1 MCSSDLAFLVP
12 VAVAMVRA
20 PARGPTVGGMRVAVS
35 ALLGVGAL
43 GVTLALVRAGRVA
56 VPDLVGLVDS
66 HAGIG
71 AFAWIGGLLT
81 AVSWQIVP
89 MFYLTPPLPR
99 WSQWPTV
106 GALAASGITLFAG
119 RALGDPSLGALALPA
134 AVAAWGVH
142 PVLTARAIVG
152 RRRKRA
158 DFSLRFWLA
167 GLACGALSLL
177 LFVGAV
183 LGSDPRWAVALGWTA
198 GVGWAGLVTHGMLA
212 RIVPFLIWF
221 HRFSP
226 LLGKVPVPTMRELLP
241 EKRLKPALALHGATV
256 LAGLLAIALR
266 IPALVA
272 VNGALLVATAS
283 LLGINVVSTLRRT
296 PG

>member
-1 MCSSDLAFLVP
+1 M
-12 VAVAMVRA
+12 
-20 PARGPTVGGMRVAVS
+20 
-35 ALLGVGAL
+35 
-43 GVTLALVRAGRVA
+43 
-56 VPDLVGLVDS
+56 
-66 HAGIG
+66 
-71 AFAWIGGLLT
+71 
-81 AVSWQIVP
+81 
-89 MFYLTPPLPR
+89 
-99 WSQWPTV
+99 
-106 GALAASGITLFAG
+106 
-119 RALGDPSLGALALPA
+119 
-134 AVAAWGVH
+134 
-142 PVLTARAIVG
+142 
-152 RRRKRA
+152 
-158 DFSLRFWLA
+158 
-167 GLACGALSLL
+167 
-177 LFVGAV
+177 
-183 LGSDPRWAVALGWTA
+183 ALGWTA

-212 RIVPFLIWF
+212 RIVPFLVWF